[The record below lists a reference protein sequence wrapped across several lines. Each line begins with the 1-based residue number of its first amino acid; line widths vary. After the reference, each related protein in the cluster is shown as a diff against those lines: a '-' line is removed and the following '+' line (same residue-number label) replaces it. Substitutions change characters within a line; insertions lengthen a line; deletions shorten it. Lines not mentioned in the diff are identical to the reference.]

1 MKRMTTFAAIG
12 LLVLASCSKSKD
24 LYDPNISSGDKPEPE
39 IKVEANTFDFSTTQS
54 VNLAVDYS
62 ACNAGAVWF
71 SIYADYPLSDDPDPV
86 LKNDLQPVFEAF
98 TNTSGIF
105 NETITLPAYAK
116 HLYVYTGNFF
126 VNDQLLECDVLSGSA
141 KVTAQSATAAT
152 RGAFARTRGEDGT
165 QTNSLAT
172 LYQLSYLVDWKTGD
186 KTNTQIYKDWYTP
199 LGTWDANTGR
209 PSYLMKSSDE
219 SYSKMAFTEAEMKSI
234 KQTISNTLIAKK
246 QCPMKYRQAYD
257 LALTEASEVAVTLV
271 GGNTCWN
278 STMGYYYYTEGQTPT
293 DPMDLNIIML
303 FPNTQDGQSSFI
315 TSRGNNYYG
324 NVALSPGDMVQLM
337 YYPNIAS
344 GDYSG
349 ATKKFPKGTRIGF
362 ILKSNGWGMQK
373 TVGDKKYYNS
383 YLGERKDA
391 PTVSR
396 QYNAWAASTDGL
408 SYSTDD
414 SDQNKADNGTYA
426 KPNPEGQ
433 ARTAK
438 FAYENAQ
445 GKQYAIV
452 SFEDACN
459 DDDFDDV
466 ILALKP
472 VGVFENLPTPDEKET
487 KTTGVYAFEDLWPA
501 KGDYDMNDAVVD
513 FEQVWTWNTPD
524 VKTTESKIYKEVVKL
539 TTYQNYV
546 TLKSGLAVTLNTKGT
561 PDNIN
566 IKKVAPATKDT
577 TDVNFTQEGNTYL
590 LTNDITD
597 ELGTTYILELVY
609 EAGIEPSNIASI
621 QPFIYR
627 TEGEGR
633 WEVHIPFEAPTSK
646 MITGYFGTLDDKS
659 VPAEGKYYVR
669 NSNYPFAFY
678 LEGVNIDTF
687 KETLLLRKNESV
699 KISDLYPSF
708 LPWVKSNGVEHADW
722 YLHPSK

>member
-1 MKRMTTFAAIG
+1 MYMKRMTTFAAIG

-105 NETITLPAYAK
+105 NETITLPAYAE

-126 VNDQLLECDVLSGSA
+126 VKDQLLECDVLSGSA

-344 GDYSG
+344 GDYSN
-349 ATKKFPKGTRIGF
+349 ATKIFPKGTRIGF

-472 VGVFENLPTPDEKET
+472 VGVFDNLPTPDEKET

-513 FEQVWTWNTPD
+513 FEQVLTWKTPD
-524 VKTTESKIYKEVVKL
+524 VNTTESKIHKEAVKL

-546 TLKSGLAVTLNTKGT
+546 TLKSGLAVTIDNKVNPTSVKMKTIKGA
-561 PDNIN
+561 DV
-566 IKKVAPATKDT
+566 KE
-577 TDVNFTQEGNTYL
+577 VNFEKDGNNTYL
-590 LTNDITD
+590 LTDNITKT
-597 ELGTTYILELVY
+597 LGTQFIIEFEYSN
-609 EAGIEPSNIASI
+609 GITNNQKSTVK
-621 QPFIYR
+621 PFIYR
-627 TEGEGR
+627 NEGDGR

-646 MITGYFGTLDDKS
+646 MITSYFRTEDDLS
-659 VPAEGKYYVR
+659 DPSNGIYYVR
-669 NSNYPFAFY
+669 EGYYPFAFF
-678 LEGVNIDTF
+678 LSGTTIEPF
-687 KETLLLRKNESV
+687 KNTILLRDNE
-699 KISDLYPSF
+699 KKPINELYRDF
-708 LPWVKSNGVEHADW
+708 LEWSTSNGSKKSGW
-722 YLHPSK
+722 YK